1 MDRADLPE
9 NSEYSDFI
17 ESDPNSFS
25 REFHI
30 NESTVNKGVGQAQL
44 PQPSTNGIGFKESNN
59 KY

>member
-44 PQPSTNGIGFKESNN
+44 P
-59 KY
+59 